1 MYSPGVSALSGVQHT
16 AHAPA
21 HTRTRSLARRRAGA
35 PALTPGQ
42 CVVRRSAL
50 RARGEG
56 SSSVLRAARG
66 SFWMRSRTILYLPIC
81 RAQALPQRPGTA
93 HGGQRQDG
101 HGRGGHR
108 KAVPLRQLHVVD
120 VIVEQLEHP
129 VEPLL
134 LVARAPRRGGG
145 GGGARAR
152 CRVRADAQGRAP
164 PVQRPVGA
172 RGRVRR
178 GGRRSTGRADRPPQP
193 PPHAEAACA
202 AAPPGGR
209 RRGRRQDEERQQR
222 RHGRQAPCRAHAR
235 RARPVTAR
243 RASASPCL
251 AALPP
256 CSTTVA
262 LSEWF
267 VQ

>member
-16 AHAPA
+16 AHAHA

-202 AAPPGGR
+202 APPGGYARSHAERTAKTTSR
-209 RRGRRQDEERQQR
+209 RL
-222 RHGRQAPCRAHAR
+222 APSPPGT
-235 RARPVTAR
+235 ARPAHQRHV
-243 RASASPCL
+243 
-251 AALPP
+251 AAGD
-256 CSTTVA
+256 
-262 LSEWF
+262 
-267 VQ
+267 VQHPVHWGLI